1 MTPQPRSAALPRM
14 LSHAPGELTGGRLR
28 RLAEGVGKVVYASEH
43 WVVKRERP
51 ASEVIALIAVW
62 KLLRNLAR
70 ILPARLGAPLLRR
83 PSKLIRPLRLLMQ
96 AVVLVIP
103 RSVWMMTHIGEV
115 WRVHRTRD
123 IRGARLARAHLTGT
137 SLIPERV
144 TFPPVRVSIGGW
156 PGWLVVSEAIER
168 VEGTLYQRLT
178 DLARGGYFEQFERW
192 LDRFLDLREA
202 GWQLGLF
209 SVDAHLKN
217 YGISGERVVLLDSGG
232 LTDSWTEAEARLA
245 SEEGIAEPHVQ
256 LGLGPLL
263 DSHPAIA
270 GRFNARW
277 KAAVNRAAVRRHWPG
292 ETVKRRYH
300 GREAGV

>member
-28 RLAEGVGKVVYASEH
+28 RLAEGVGKAVYASEH
-43 WVVKRERP
+43 WVVKRQRP

-62 KLLRNLAR
+62 KLLRGLAH
-70 ILPARLGAPLLRR
+70 ILPARLGKRLLRR

-96 AVVLVIP
+96 AVVLVVP
-103 RSVWMMTHIGEV
+103 RSVWMMTHVGEV

-137 SLIPERV
+137 WLIPERV
-144 TFPPVRVSIGGW
+144 TFPPARVSIGGW
-156 PGWLVVSEAIER
+156 PGWLVVSEATER
-168 VEGTLYQRLT
+168 VEGTLYQRLA
-178 DLARGGYFEQFERW
+178 DLARGGHFEQFELW

-217 YGISGERVVLLDSGG
+217 YGVSGERVVLLDSGG
-232 LTDSWTEAEARLA
+232 LTDSWTEAEARLT
-245 SEEGIAEPHVQ
+245 SEEGIEEPHVQ

-263 DSHPAIA
+263 DAHPAIA

-277 KAAVNRAAVRRHWPG
+277 KTAVNRAAVRRHWPG
-292 ETVKRRYH
+292 
-300 GREAGV
+300 

>member
-1 MTPQPRSAALPRM
+1 M

-62 KLLRNLAR
+62 KLLRGLAH
-70 ILPARLGAPLLRR
+70 ILPARLGKPLLRR

-96 AVVLVIP
+96 AVVLVVP

-123 IRGARLARAHLTGT
+123 IRGARLAKAHLTGT

-156 PGWLVVSEAIER
+156 PGWLVASEAAER
-168 VEGTLYQRLT
+168 VEGTLYQRLDRSRPGRLLRASLSSGWIVSSIFGKPAGNWGSSRWMRT
-178 DLARGGYFEQFERW
+178 SRTTGSPVSAWSCSTRAASPIAGQRPRPGWLWKRGCGAACPARAGAAAGLPPRHRRPFQRPLEGGGEPRRRPPPLAR
-192 LDRFLDLREA
+192 
-202 GWQLGLF
+202 
-209 SVDAHLKN
+209 
-217 YGISGERVVLLDSGG
+217 LDSEKAILWAGG
-232 LTDSWTEAEARLA
+232 
-245 SEEGIAEPHVQ
+245 
-256 LGLGPLL
+256 
-263 DSHPAIA
+263 
-270 GRFNARW
+270 
-277 KAAVNRAAVRRHWPG
+277 
-292 ETVKRRYH
+292 
-300 GREAGV
+300 GV